1 MAYAKGAPEIL
12 LERCSSILKESGVSP
27 LTDQE
32 RKEIFAANEKMAGEA
47 LRILAVAYRN
57 LPVSSGPIEYTEEYV
72 EHDFTFVGL
81 VGMIDPPRDEAEKAI
96 QTCRSAGVRTVMIT
110 GDHKLTASAIAK
122 QLGIL
127 GEEDRVLTGR
137 ELDSLSDN
145 ELENLADNVSV
156 YARVSPEHKMRIVK
170 ALKARGH
177 IVAMTGDGVNDA
189 PALKNADIGVAMG
202 ITGTDVAKEAS
213 DMILA
218 DDNFASIVSAME
230 EGRGIY
236 DNIKKYIA
244 YMLSCNVGEIL
255 IMFIAGLLAW
265 PLPLVAVQLLWV
277 NLTTD
282 GLPALAL
289 GVDPPEPDLMNRP
302 PRSPRESVFTR
313 RVKLLILGVS
323 LIMAV
328 TLLPTFNWAYQ
339 LKGLVYAQTIV
350 FTTLVIFEMFNAF
363 NCRSERHSLFKIGL
377 FSNRWLV
384 VAVAVSV
391 LMQLVVLYTPAFD
404 ILFDTMPLSIT
415 DWLIILPLSS
425 APLVVVELVKL
436 YAKNRDAQLM

>member
-1 MAYAKGAPEIL
+1 
-12 LERCSSILKESGVSP
+12 
-27 LTDQE
+27 
-32 RKEIFAANEKMAGEA
+32 
-47 LRILAVAYRN
+47 
-57 LPVSSGPIEYTEEYV
+57 
-72 EHDFTFVGL
+72 
-81 VGMIDPPRDEAEKAI
+81 
-96 QTCRSAGVRTVMIT
+96 
-110 GDHKLTASAIAK
+110 
-122 QLGIL
+122 
-127 GEEDRVLTGR
+127 
-137 ELDSLSDN
+137 
-145 ELENLADNVSV
+145 
-156 YARVSPEHKMRIVK
+156 
-170 ALKARGH
+170 
-177 IVAMTGDGVNDA
+177 
-189 PALKNADIGVAMG
+189 
-202 ITGTDVAKEAS
+202 
-213 DMILA
+213 
-218 DDNFASIVSAME
+218 
-230 EGRGIY
+230 
-236 DNIKKYIA
+236 
-244 YMLSCNVGEIL
+244 
-255 IMFIAGLLAW
+255 MFIAGLLAW